1 MGNFTWSGK
10 ERVQEPTVYQT
21 ELVFHA
27 TRCKQIYLIRTPC
40 SYCIQT
46 HFLYRQKEKK
56 KSFGSKFLQY
66 YKKISKLCVS
76 LIKLDFFFFF
86 LLILVWTGISKSGP
100 HITKMICGPSTH
112 IPRYQFWFETLPFYF
127 ISGDNRCVVI
137 QGEAGPWSNVFRSCI
152 PRPEI
157 QPQDLLPTPRPWD
170 PHSCSTLVQSVKVSP
185 SCRLCN
191 PETLMNFTSLLL
203 FSLLYKVER
212 NLEHRQE
219 EKVRLCAQGLYSTP

>member
-1 MGNFTWSGK
+1 MGNFTWSGR

-40 SYCIQT
+40 SYCIQS

-56 KSFGSKFLQY
+56 KKVLAVNFY
-66 YKKISKLCVS
+66 NTTKKDLNCVFPS
-76 LIKLDFFFFF
+76 LNCIFFFF
-86 LLILVWTGISKSGP
+86 LLILVWTGIPKSGP
-100 HITKMICGPSTH
+100 PITKMICGPSKH

-137 QGEAGPWSNVFRSCI
+137 QGEAGPWSNMFRSCI
-152 PRPEI
+152 PRPEV

-170 PHSCSTLVQSVKVSP
+170 PHSCSALVHSVKVSP
-185 SCRLCN
+185 SYRLCN
-191 PETLMNFTSLLL
+191 PETLINFTSLLL
-203 FSLLYKVER
+203 FSLLYKVEW
-212 NLEHRQE
+212 NLEYRQE